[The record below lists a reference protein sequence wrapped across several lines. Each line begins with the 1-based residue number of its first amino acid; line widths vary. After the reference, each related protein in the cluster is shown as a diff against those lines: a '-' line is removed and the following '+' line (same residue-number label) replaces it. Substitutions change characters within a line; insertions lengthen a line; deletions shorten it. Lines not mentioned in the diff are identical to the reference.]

1 MVQVSGAGEREHWST
16 AVHVPDLDGIACI
29 QDCRHPSGWCGYGF
43 KSSDLLTRGR
53 DVFALIVRFTVLPDH
68 LEAFDALVSD
78 TLAQIARH
86 EPATLVYVSHE
97 RSDRPQERV
106 FYECYQSD
114 DAFAFHEAQVHTI
127 RFLQE
132 RGQHL
137 VGPPEVWRMA
147 TLSGVINGELRAK

>member
-1 MVQVSGAGEREHWST
+1 M
-16 AVHVPDLDGIACI
+16 
-29 QDCRHPSGWCGYGF
+29 
-43 KSSDLLTRGR
+43 
-53 DVFALIVRFTVLPDH
+53 FALVVRFTVLPDH

-86 EPATLVYVSHE
+86 EPATLVYLSHQRAE
-97 RSDRPQERV
+97 RPYERV

-114 DAFAFHEAQVHTI
+114 DAFQFHEAQAHTI

-137 VGPPEVWRMA
+137 AGPPEVWPLA

>member
-1 MVQVSGAGEREHWST
+1 M
-16 AVHVPDLDGIACI
+16 
-29 QDCRHPSGWCGYGF
+29 
-43 KSSDLLTRGR
+43 SSDLLTRGR
-53 DVFALIVRFTVLPDH
+53 AVFALVVRFTVLPDH
-68 LEAFDALVSD
+68 LEAFDVLVSD
-78 TLAQIARH
+78 TLAEIALR
-86 EPATLVYVSHE
+86 EPETLVYVSHE
-97 RSDRPQERV
+97 RSERPHERV

>member
-1 MVQVSGAGEREHWST
+1 MVRVSGIGKREHWST
-16 AVHVPDLDGIACI
+16 AVHGPDFGGIACI
-29 QDCRHPSGWCGYGF
+29 QDCRHPSEWGGYGF

-68 LEAFDALVSD
+68 LEAFDVLVSD